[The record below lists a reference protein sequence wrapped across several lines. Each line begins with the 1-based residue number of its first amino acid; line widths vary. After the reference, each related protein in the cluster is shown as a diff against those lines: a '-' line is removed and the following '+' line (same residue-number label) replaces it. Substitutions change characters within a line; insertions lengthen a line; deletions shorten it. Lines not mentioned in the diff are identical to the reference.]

1 MTNSTSHAG
10 GRREGS
16 GRKPVP
22 CRMVT
27 LRLPPQTYAALKEL
41 ADQAGM
47 TSSALFRK
55 VLVDYITLS
64 MQ

>member
-47 TSSALFRK
+47 K

>member
-1 MTNSTSHAG
+1 
-10 GRREGS
+10 
-16 GRKPVP
+16 
-22 CRMVT
+22 MVT

-47 TSSALFRK
+47 TPSALFRK

>member
-1 MTNSTSHAG
+1 MTNGASHVG

-47 TSSALFRK
+47 TPSALFRK